1 MLSFL
6 KASVTHCSFP
16 FPLYKI
22 PSWYTWSF
30 HSLIGSNYILSIKNE
45 RQREI
50 QFKLLALRVHCFLI
64 FSADSNSPCNYVSV
78 VANLTSLSESF
89 YKAIIVQTVPW
100 FGTVS
105 FLCKMILLLFDLSL
119 NQRQMQ
125 TSMLPCLQNACIPYD
140 LLFMWRD
147 LQFKLQTLCRQWFI
161 RKGTLKVLFQGHLFE
176 EITAHEK
183 HTIYFSVYF
192 PISTKI
198 NCGI

>member
-1 MLSFL
+1 MKVLPSRRKGERILSWYPQAKDYMWYNHQALMLSFL

-140 LLFMWRD
+140 LLFMRRD
-147 LQFKLQTLCRQWFI
+147 LQFKLHF
-161 RKGTLKVLFQGHLFE
+161 
-176 EITAHEK
+176 AD
-183 HTIYFSVYF
+183 SD
-192 PISTKI
+192 S
-198 NCGI
+198 